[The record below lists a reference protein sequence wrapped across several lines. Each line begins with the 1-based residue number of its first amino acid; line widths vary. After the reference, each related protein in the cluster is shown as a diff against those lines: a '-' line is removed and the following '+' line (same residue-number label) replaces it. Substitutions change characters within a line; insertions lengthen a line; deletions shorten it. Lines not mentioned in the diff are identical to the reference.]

1 MLKEVLAKRDE
12 IEKLGRAHHA
22 RTLWLFGS
30 AACGGFDP
38 ATSDLDFLVIFEPE
52 LEGSSWDAYWG
63 LQEGLQTMFGRKVDL
78 VDREAMKNPY
88 VIESVDATRKL
99 IYGPE
104 ESAGLPTRH
113 AG

>member
-1 MLKEVLAKRDE
+1 MLDQILAQRDE

-30 AACGGFDP
+30 AACGDFDP
-38 ATSDLDFLVIFEPE
+38 DRSDLDFLVIFETPE
-52 LEGSSWDAYWG
+52 SGSAWDDYWG
-63 LQEGLQTMFGRKVDL
+63 LKEGLEAMFGRKVDL
-78 VDREAMKNPY
+78 VDREAMRNRY
-88 VIESVDATRKL
+88 VIQSVDETRKL

-104 ESAGLPTRH
+104 EQPGVSTRH

>member
-1 MLKEVLAKRDE
+1 MLDQVLAKRDE

-30 AACGGFDP
+30 AACGDFDP
-38 ATSDLDFLVIFEPE
+38 ATSDLDFLVVFEPNQMQ
-52 LEGSSWDAYWG
+52 SAWDDYFG
-63 LQEGLQTMFGRKVDL
+63 LKEGLEAMFERKVDL
-78 VDREAMKNPY
+78 VDREAMKNRY
-88 VIESVDATRKL
+88 VIQSVDETRKL

-104 ESAGLPTRH
+104 DLPSLSARH